1 MASATMRRTYRT
13 PGVVNGSLAYDFD
26 TLERRLEGIAPM
38 EPDMYTAPMEE
49 TPAEVISKAREQAK
63 AQVRTAEHVSPLAI
77 FGFAALTVMLT
88 VMVLAYVE
96 LATISS
102 NVVQLK
108 DQVATLQTEQV
119 ALQAR
124 YEKAFDLAGV
134 KEAALAAGMSQP
146 SDSQM
151 YYIDLSAPDNAV
163 VYAPAEGNGLNE
175 VLPAMGRAVQAAVE
189 YFR

>member
-26 TLERRLEGIAPM
+26 TLERQLEGIAPL

-49 TPAEVISKAREQAK
+49 TSADVISKAREQAK
-63 AQVRTAEHVSPLAI
+63 AQVRTTERVSPVATLS
-77 FGFAALTVMLT
+77 FAALTVMMSLI
-88 VMVLAYVE
+88 VFAYVE
-96 LATISS
+96 LTTISQ

-108 DQVATLQTEQV
+108 AQVSTLQTEQV
-119 ALQAR
+119 ALQAQ

-134 KEAALAAGMSQP
+134 KEAAMAAGMVQP

-163 VYAPAEGNGLNE
+163 VYASAEQDGLNK
-175 VLPAMGRAVQAAVE
+175 VLPALGQAVQTAVE